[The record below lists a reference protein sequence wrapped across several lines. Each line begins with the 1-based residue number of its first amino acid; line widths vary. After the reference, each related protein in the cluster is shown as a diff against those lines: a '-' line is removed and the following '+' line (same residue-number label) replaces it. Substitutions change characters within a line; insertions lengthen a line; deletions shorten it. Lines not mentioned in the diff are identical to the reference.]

1 MSETTAT
8 ATASDRYDALIVGA
22 GPAGLEAAVTLAQHG
37 LRVAVLDEQI
47 APGGQIYRAVEASPL
62 PRRAIL
68 GEDYWHGQGLVQR
81 FRDSGVPLISQ
92 ATVWQI
98 DRLGEQGVRV
108 AVSVAG
114 VSRLLFAA
122 QVLLATGAQER
133 PVAVPGW
140 TRPGVM
146 TVGAAQVL
154 LKTTG
159 AVPSGA
165 NSGANSGA
173 TVLAGCGPL
182 LWLYAA
188 QVLRAGGRIEALL
201 DTTPASQQWRALRH
215 IGGFVRSAY
224 LSKGWSLIAEV
235 KRSIKVIRN
244 VKTFAAAA
252 GTDDA
257 SSPNGALA
265 AVDYTLRDG
274 SSGRIAADTLLLHQ
288 GVVPNINLSNALGC
302 AHEWNAVQCCWQPVL
317 DSWGQSSHA
326 DVFIAGD
333 GGGIGGARA
342 AQAQGKLAALQMAA
356 RARAVSEAA
365 RDDAARVARHDLQ
378 RALRGRSFFE
388 ALYRPADEM
397 RIPSGDT
404 IVCRCEEVT
413 AQQVRDAARIGCKG
427 PNQLKA
433 FLRCGMGP
441 CQGRLCGLSVGEI
454 LAHETGQSM
463 QAVGYYTLRFPTK
476 PLTLAEIAALPATE
490 AGEAAVVTA

>member
-1 MSETTAT
+1 MSE

-37 LRVAVLDEQI
+37 LRVAVLDEQT

-68 GEDYWHGQGLVQR
+68 GDDYWHGLGLVQR

-98 DRLGEQGVRV
+98 DRLGERGIRV

-201 DTTPASQQWRALRH
+201 DTTPASQQRRALRH
-215 IGGFVRSAY
+215 IGGFLRSAY
-224 LSKGWSLIAEV
+224 LLKGLSLIAEV
-235 KRSIKVIRN
+235 TRRVKVIRN

-257 SSPNGALA
+257 GSPNSALG

-302 AHEWNAVQCCWQPVL
+302 AHEWNTVQCCWQPVL

-326 DVFIAGD
+326 GVFIAGD

-356 RARAVSEAA
+356 AARAMSVAA
-365 RDDAARVARHDLQ
+365 RDDAARAARRDLQ
-378 RALRGRSFFE
+378 RALAGRSFFE

-413 AQQVRDAARIGCKG
+413 AQQVREAAGIGCKG

-441 CQGRLCGLSVGEI
+441 CQGRLCGLSVGEL
-454 LAHETGQSM
+454 LAQETGQSM

>member
-1 MSETTAT
+1 M
-8 ATASDRYDALIVGA
+8 
-22 GPAGLEAAVTLAQHG
+22 TLAQHG
-37 LRVAVLDEQI
+37 LRVAVLDEQT

-62 PRRAIL
+62 SRRAIL

-108 AVSVAG
+108 AVSVVG

-165 NSGANSGA
+165 

-215 IGGFVRSAY
+215 IGGFMRSAY
-224 LSKGWSLIAEV
+224 LSKGLSLIAEV
-235 KRSIKVIRN
+235 KRSVKVIRS

-257 SSPNGALA
+257 SSPNGALG

-356 RARAVSEAA
+356 GARAVSVAA
-365 RDDAARVARHDLQ
+365 RDDAARAVRHELE
-378 RALRGRSFFE
+378 RALRGRSF
-388 ALYRPADEM
+388 LKRCIGRPM
-397 RIPSGDT
+397 RCAFRAATPS
-404 IVCRCEEVT
+404 C
-413 AQQVRDAARIGCKG
+413 AAAK
-427 PNQLKA
+427 K
-433 FLRCGMGP
+433 
-441 CQGRLCGLSVGEI
+441 
-454 LAHETGQSM
+454 
-463 QAVGYYTLRFPTK
+463 
-476 PLTLAEIAALPATE
+476 
-490 AGEAAVVTA
+490 